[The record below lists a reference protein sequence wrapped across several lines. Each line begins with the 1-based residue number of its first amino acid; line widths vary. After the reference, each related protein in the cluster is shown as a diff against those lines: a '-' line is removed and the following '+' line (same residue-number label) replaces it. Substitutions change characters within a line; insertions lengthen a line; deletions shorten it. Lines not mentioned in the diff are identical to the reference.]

1 MRSATM
7 SRRTF
12 INGLGATL
20 GGSLFAPLIR
30 EAHAQS
36 MSAPRRFVV
45 ILEGNCIE
53 PINFM
58 TPRTLTALR
67 AATLSDTEGRRFFP
81 RYYGHDDLISTR
93 DSLSLAPSLDPLDG
107 RGGRLDLSNRSSVV
121 LGLSST
127 VTGGGHWTNFGA
139 LSCTRSTGYRAGG
152 PTIDAVLA
160 AHHEVRRSAPF
171 DAVRVGIHAYDKA
184 MNTRTCAYDA
194 GRSAPVIA
202 DPSVAFTNLF
212 GVVGD
217 EASRAA
223 FARKGLLLDYARR
236 DVNAALSIFSGSSQE
251 RAKLETYIESL
262 EMVQMRQ
269 QRLNALSPSL
279 AEVVPAAPTESAL
292 YGSEDPLQRLQA
304 QFDLV
309 QASLIGELTH
319 VAVIAVGTGGG
330 FDLAYPTLNQEFSR
344 HALHH
349 MTEVSSEVAIPVI
362 RAATREL
369 VGKAAGLAR
378 ALAQVPEGD
387 GTMLDNTLI
396 CVMSENGEQHHS
408 EGLEWPCLLIGGQG
422 MGFQNDGRT
431 TVFPRVGSAGHR
443 QVSNL
448 FNTFGHAAGIDL
460 NDFGGEGSSRIAL
473 GPLQEIRA

>member
-1 MRSATM
+1 MR
-7 SRRTF
+7 RRTF
-12 INGLGATL
+12 LGGMGAAL
-20 GGSLFAPLIR
+20 GGSLVLPLIR
-30 EAHAQS
+30 QTYAQN
-36 MSAPRRFVV
+36 MDTPRRFVF

-53 PINFM
+53 PINLM
-58 TPRTLTALR
+58 TPNTLSTLR
-67 AATLSDTEGRRFFP
+67 AATQSNTEGRRFFP
-81 RYYGHDDLISTR
+81 RQYGHDNVIQIN

-107 RGGRLDLSNRSSVV
+107 RGGRLDLSDLSSVV

-139 LSCTRSTGYRAGG
+139 LSCTRSTGYRAAG
-152 PTIDAVLA
+152 PTIDAILA
-160 AHHEVRRSAPF
+160 ASSEVRRGAPF
-171 DAVRVGIHAYDKA
+171 DAVRVGIHTYEKA
-184 MNTRTCAYDA
+184 MNTRTCAYDT

-236 DVNAALSIFSGSSQE
+236 DVNAALATFSGNSRE
-251 RAKLETYIESL
+251 RAKLETYITSL
-262 EMVQMRQ
+262 ETVQMRQ
-269 QRLNALSPSL
+269 QRLDMLSPSL
-279 AEVVPAAPTESAL
+279 AEVVPVVPTESAL

-309 QASLIGELTH
+309 QASLIGALTH

-330 FDLAYPTLNQEFSR
+330 FDLSYPTLNQEFSR
-344 HALHH
+344 HTLHH
-349 MTEVSSEVAIPVI
+349 MTEVPPEVAIPVI
-362 RAATREL
+362 QAATRDL
-369 VGKAAGLAR
+369 VGKAAHLAR
-378 ALAQVPEGD
+378 ALAQVPEGN

-422 MGFQNDGRT
+422 MGFQTDGRT
-431 TVFPRVGSAGHR
+431 TVFPRMGTTGHR

-448 FNTFGHAAGIDL
+448 FNTFGHAAGMDL
-460 NDFGGEGSSRIAL
+460 NDFGGEGSARIAL
-473 GPLQEIRA
+473 GPLGEIRV